1 MTDDPKTT
9 FEFDP
14 LPGDAPASAM
24 PAPTEPAP
32 KRGRPAKPERK
43 SKRGPRRVR
52 ASPCDPQPIT
62 PLQEVFKATQEE
74 GVKAAV
80 ADMYKKP
87 RKKREPKADLG
98 PEFGFIKQFMELPEP
113 TRKRVLAVLNKVF
126 S

>member
-1 MTDDPKTT
+1 MTDTEN

-14 LPGDAPASAM
+14 LPGDAPAPAM

-43 SKRGPRRVR
+43 SKRGPRRVVPTN
-52 ASPCDPQPIT
+52 AIQT
-62 PLQEVFKATQEE
+62 PP
-74 GVKAAV
+74 AAENV
-80 ADMYKKP
+80 LTNDVQKPP

-98 PEFGFIKQFMELPEP
+98 PEFGFIKQFMELTEP